1 MSVSAE
7 GRPQIVSWNVTQACN
22 LRCLHCYLGAAKRA
36 ARELSTE
43 EGLSLING
51 LAALGTE
58 LLILTGGEPLLRRD
72 LLTLARHAS
81 GCGLMVVVGTNGT
94 LLDASAARA
103 LTESGVRGVGISVDS
118 LDPEKHDAF
127 RGAKGA
133 WKKALHAIDVCLAE
147 GLEVALQTS
156 VLPMNHEEVPRIA
169 AFAREKGVRAFNAYF
184 LVCTGRGEKLTDV
197 TPQQHE
203 ALLDE
208 LIAVQ
213 ERYSGERDRF
223 MVRAKCAPH
232 IKRLACERLRR
243 GDIGAVAAVMLLA
256 GAGCPAGRSY
266 LRIGPEGDVTPC
278 PYLPVALGNVR
289 RQALREIWQ
298 QAEPLQKL
306 RRLELRGRCGA
317 CEFREQCGGC
327 RARALAAS
335 GDLFGEDPWCAY
347 RPEAHA
353 APVPGRS
360 AVVWSAEALARIEK
374 VPPFIRSRVMQGV
387 EAYAGARGIARIT
400 PELLVEVRAAFAR
413 SRAAGRQDEPTRA
426 G

>member
-1 MSVSAE
+1 MNAFAE
-7 GRPQIVSWNVTQACN
+7 SRPQVVSWNVTQACN
-22 LRCLHCYLGAAKRA
+22 LRCPHCYLGAAKHA

-43 EGLSLING
+43 EGLSLINE

-81 GCGLMVVVGTNGT
+81 GSSLMVVVGTNGT
-94 LLDASAARA
+94 LLDPHAAHA
-103 LTESGVRGVGISVDS
+103 LKESGVRGVGISVDS
-118 LDPEKHDAF
+118 LNPEKHDAF

-133 WKKALHAIDVCLAE
+133 WNKALSAIDACLAE

-156 VLPMNHEEVPRIA
+156 VLPMNHEEVPGIA
-169 AFAREKGVRAFNAYF
+169 EFAHKKGVRAFNAYF
-184 LVCTGRGEKLTDV
+184 LVCTGRGERLTDI
-197 TPQQHE
+197 TPEQHE
-203 ALLDE
+203 ALLEE

-213 ERYSGERDRF
+213 ARHSGEQDRF

-243 GDIGAVAAVMLLA
+243 GDLGAVAAVMLLA

-278 PYLPVALGNVR
+278 PYLPIALGNVR
-289 RQALREIWQ
+289 RQTLREIWQ

-306 RRLELRGRCGA
+306 RRLELRGRCGV

-327 RARALAAS
+327 RARALAAG
-335 GDLFGEDPWCAY
+335 GDLFGEDPWCTHQPA
-347 RPEAHA
+347 AHA
-353 APVPGRS
+353 AVPGRS
-360 AVVWSAEALARIEK
+360 AIVWNEEALARIAK

-387 EAYAGARGIARIT
+387 EAYAGVRGIARIT
-400 PELLVEVRAAFAR
+400 PELLIEVRAAFVR
-413 SRAAGRQDEPTRA
+413 SRAAGHENEPTKA

>member
-7 GRPQIVSWNVTQACN
+7 NRPQVVSWNVTQACN
-22 LRCLHCYLGAAKRA
+22 LRCPHCYLGAAKRA
-36 ARELSTE
+36 ARELSTA
-43 EGLSLING
+43 EGLSLIDE

-72 LLTLARHAS
+72 LLILARHAS
-81 GCGLMVVVGTNGT
+81 GRGLMVVLGTNGT
-94 LLDASAARA
+94 LLDALAARA
-103 LTESGVRGVGISVDS
+103 LKEAGVRGVGISVDS
-118 LDPEKHDAF
+118 LSLEKHDAF
-127 RGAKGA
+127 RGVKGA
-133 WKKALHAIDVCLAE
+133 WQKALDAIDACLAE

-169 AFAREKGVRAFNAYF
+169 AFAHEKGVRAFNAYF
-184 LVCTGRGEKLTDV
+184 LVCTGRGEKLTDI
-197 TPQQHE
+197 TPEQHQV
-203 ALLDE
+203 LLE
-208 LIAVQ
+208 HLVAVQ
-213 ERYSGERDRF
+213 ARYCGEQDRF

-243 GDIGAVAAVMLLA
+243 GDLDAAAAVMLLA

-278 PYLPVALGNVR
+278 PYLPVALGSVR
-289 RQALREIWQ
+289 RQKLHDIWQ

-306 RRLELRGRCGA
+306 RRLELGGRCGA
-317 CEFREQCGGC
+317 CEFKDQCGGC
-327 RARALAAS
+327 RARALAAG
-335 GDLFGEDPWCAY
+335 GDMFGEDPWCTYQPASS
-347 RPEAHA
+347 

-360 AVVWSAEALARIEK
+360 AVAWNEEALARIAK

-387 EAYAGARGIARIT
+387 EAYAAARGIAQIT
-400 PELLVEVRAAFAR
+400 PELLVEVRAAFTR
-413 SRAAGRQDEPTRA
+413 PRAAGRHDETTKV

>member
-1 MSVSAE
+1 MSVSTE
-7 GRPQIVSWNVTQACN
+7 SRPQVVSWNVTQACN
-22 LRCLHCYLGAAKRA
+22 LRCSHCYLGAAKRA
-36 ARELSTE
+36 ARELSTA
-43 EGLSLING
+43 EGLSLINE

-81 GCGLMVVVGTNGT
+81 GSGLMVVVGTNGT
-94 LLDASAARA
+94 LLDARAAHA
-103 LTESGVRGVGISVDS
+103 LKESGVRGVGISVDS
-118 LDPEKHDAF
+118 LNPEKHDAF
-127 RGAKGA
+127 RGVKGT

-147 GLEVALQTS
+147 GIEVALQTS

-169 AFAREKGVRAFNAYF
+169 AFAHEKGVRAFNAYF
-184 LVCTGRGEKLTDV
+184 LVCTGRGEKLTDI
-197 TPQQHE
+197 TPEQHE
-203 ALLDE
+203 ALLE
-208 LIAVQ
+208 QLIAVQ
-213 ERYSGERDRF
+213 VRYSGEQDRF

-243 GDIGAVAAVMLLA
+243 GDIGPVAAVMLLA

-278 PYLPVALGNVR
+278 PYLPVALGSVR
-289 RQALREIWQ
+289 RQRLRDIWQ

-335 GDLFGEDPWCAY
+335 GDLFGEDPWCAH
-347 RPEAHA
+347 RPAIPA
-353 APVPGRS
+353 VPAGP
-360 AVVWSAEALARIEK
+360 AVEWSTEALTRIAK

-387 EAYAGARGIARIT
+387 EAYASARGIARIT
-400 PELLVEVRAAFAR
+400 PELLVEVRAAFGR
-413 SRAAGRQDEPTRA
+413 SRAAGHQDEPTRA

>member
-1 MSVSAE
+1 MNALAE
-7 GRPQIVSWNVTQACN
+7 SRPQVVSWNVTQACN
-22 LRCLHCYLGAAKRA
+22 LRCPHCYLGAAKRA
-36 ARELSTE
+36 ARELSTK
-43 EGLSLING
+43 EGLSLIDE

-81 GCGLMVVVGTNGT
+81 GSGLMVVVGTNGT
-94 LLDASAARA
+94 LLDAHAARA
-103 LTESGVRGVGISVDS
+103 LKESWVRGVGISLDS

-127 RGAKGA
+127 RGQKGA
-133 WKKALHAIDVCLAE
+133 WNKALRAIEVCLAE

-156 VLPMNHEEVPRIA
+156 VLPMNHEEVPRLA

-184 LVCTGRGEKLTDV
+184 LVCTGRGEKLTDI

-203 ALLDE
+203 ALLEE

-213 ERYSGERDRF
+213 ARHSGEEDRF

-232 IKRLACERLRR
+232 VKRLVCERLRR
-243 GDIGAVAAVMLLA
+243 GDISPVAAVMLLA

-289 RQALREIWQ
+289 RQPLREIWQ
-298 QAEPLQKL
+298 QPEPLQKL

-317 CEFREQCGGC
+317 CEFREPCGGC

-335 GDLFGEDPWCAY
+335 GDLFGEDPWCTHQ
-347 RPEAHA
+347 PA
-353 APVPGRS
+353 ARDAAPGRS
-360 AVVWSAEALARIEK
+360 AIAWTEEALARIAK
-374 VPPFIRSRVMQGV
+374 VPPFLRSRVMQGV
-387 EAYAGARGIARIT
+387 EAYAGARGIASIT
-400 PELLVEVRAAFAR
+400 PELLIEVRAAFTR
-413 SRAAGRQDEPTRA
+413 SRAAGRTDESSKV